1 MRIVNSRARILSPQ
15 PRHHERGE
23 AFPGR
28 GDDSCGYWVICA
40 SATTGIGTIGVTGRT
55 CGLGVAL
62 LCSAGLAVPGA
73 SAQVRPGTTQPG
85 QVERQLKKPPEPS
98 AKPGAVQIR
107 EAGRDKPPNADSIR
121 FVLNRLT
128 VDGSTVYAPDTLR
141 PLYAKHFG
149 TEVTLAQIYGIVDA
163 LTARYRN
170 DGYILSQVIVP
181 AQAVE
186 EGAIRLQAI
195 EGYVD
200 DVRVE
205 GGTAAVRA
213 RAQKYADRLK
223 RQRPLTAATLERN
236 VLLLNDLPGVE
247 ARAVLA
253 PGRAPGAAQLVLQ
266 LTERRYGA
274 SASSDTRGSRAQG
287 RQRIFA
293 DVDLHNLFGGAS
305 TTELRQVT
313 TFTPEL
319 TYVGAAHDQFVGT
332 HGGSISLAGTY
343 TYSKPQELLFIP
355 LELTTQSTTLTLA
368 YSHPILRSRGA
379 NLHVRG
385 SLSLFDS
392 TSKVFGVRDTT
403 DRLRPARVGLT
414 YDVADRLGG
423 INIADLE
430 YSLGIDG
437 LGASSG
443 DDPYLSRP
451 GGRPDFQKVAFYGAR
466 FQMLPAGWSIGF
478 AGAAQ
483 YAFTDLLSPELFSVG
498 GEQFGRAY
506 DPSELLGDHGVSLRI
521 DFGHTHVW
529 RSRHPISLLPYV
541 FADAGRVWVRTD
553 LPGSDSRQ
561 TATSAG
567 AGLRLNIGAQMG
579 GFVELA
585 KPLDRIVVQERTR
598 DLRIFAGLSIH

>member
-1 MRIVNSRARILSPQ
+1 MTHSAFGFGIVIVCS
-15 PRHHERGE
+15 
-23 AFPGR
+23 
-28 GDDSCGYWVICA
+28 V
-40 SATTGIGTIGVTGRT
+40 
-55 CGLGVAL
+55 GLT
-62 LCSAGLAVPGA
+62 VPGA

-85 QVERQLKKPPEPS
+85 QVERNLKKPPEPT
-98 AKPGAVQIR
+98 AKPGPVAIP
-107 EAGRDKPPNADSIR
+107 EAGREKPPNADSIR

-128 VDGSTVYAPDTLR
+128 VDGSTVYTPDTLQ
-141 PLYAKHFG
+141 PFYAQYLS

-181 AQAVE
+181 AQSVE
-186 EGAIRLQAI
+186 EGSVRLQAI
-195 EGYVD
+195 EGYLD

-205 GGTAAVRA
+205 GGTESLRD
-213 RAQKYADRLK
+213 RAQKYAERLK
-223 RQRPLTAATLERN
+223 RQRPLTARTLERN

-253 PGRAPGAAQLVLQ
+253 PGSTPGAAQLVLQ
-266 LTERRYGA
+266 LTERRYDA

-293 DVDLHNLFGGAS
+293 DLDLHNLLGGAS
-305 TTELRQVT
+305 ITELRQVT

-319 TYVGAAHDQFVGT
+319 TYVGASHDQFIGT
-332 HGGSISLAGTY
+332 HGSSISIAGTY

-355 LELTTQSTTLTLA
+355 IELTTNTTTLTLS
-368 YSHPILRSRGA
+368 YSHPILRSRSA
-379 NLHVRG
+379 NLYARG
-385 SLSLFDS
+385 TFSLFDS
-392 TSKVFGVRDTT
+392 TSKVFGVKDTV
-403 DRLRPARVGLT
+403 DRLRPARIGLT
-414 YDVADRLGG
+414 YDVADGLGG
-423 INIADLE
+423 INVADLE

-437 LGASSG
+437 LGASSK

-466 FQMLPAGWSIGF
+466 SQTLPAGWSIGV

-506 DPSELLGDHGVSLRI
+506 DPSELLGDHGVALRI
-521 DFGHTHVW
+521 DVGRTHVW
-529 RSRHPISLLPYV
+529 QGHHPISLMPYV
-541 FADAGRVWVRTD
+541 FADAGRVWARTSFA
-553 LPGSDSRQ
+553 GFESSQ

-579 GFVELA
+579 GFVEVA
-585 KPLDRIVVQERTR
+585 KPLDRIVAQERSR
-598 DLRIFAGLSIH
+598 DLRVFAGLSIH